1 MSEKEK
7 SPVKASISVP
17 IKEQPVFDTNRELL
31 MQELATLG
39 RKMSFSNFVRLV
51 ISGWNLD
58 KRDDG
63 LYLTV
68 KL

>member
-1 MSEKEK
+1 MSEEK
-7 SPVKASISVP
+7 TSPVKASISVP
-17 IKEQPVFDTNRELL
+17 VRDQPVFDTNRELL

-51 ISGWNLD
+51 IGGWKLD

-63 LYLTV
+63 LYLVV

>member
-39 RKMSFSNFVRLV
+39 RRMSFSNFVRLV
-51 ISGWNLD
+51 IGGWKLD

-63 LYLTV
+63 LYLVV

>member
-17 IKEQPVFDTNRELL
+17 VKEQPVFDTNRELL

-51 ISGWNLD
+51 IGGWKID

-63 LYLTV
+63 LYLVV

>member
-1 MSEKEK
+1 MSDKEK

-17 IKEQPVFDTNRELL
+17 VKEQPVFDTNRELL

-51 ISGWNLD
+51 IGGWKLD

-63 LYLTV
+63 LYLVV

>member
-1 MSEKEK
+1 MSDKEK

-17 IKEQPVFDTNRELL
+17 IKDQPEFDTSRALL
-31 MQELATLG
+31 MQELETLG

-51 ISGWNLD
+51 IGGWNLD
-58 KRDDG
+58 KREDG
-63 LYLTV
+63 LYLVV